1 MANFNW
7 AYVDGN
13 VITGSGGP
21 DGAVQFR
28 TGARTIS
35 GSSKFTFS
43 TSSDTLEL
51 TGTFNITGALNVS
64 GLTTTLSASNLV
76 IRDPIIGLGFGSGSG
91 HTSSVGDRGFIFGLD
106 GNLNQ
111 AILWDQTSASFVAA
125 KVGAAG
131 PDRTAYDF
139 SDTDLSALKVGE
151 LTSSRGGYFGDNVG
165 IGTVPGGP
173 LHVYKAAAS
182 GDHTPMELLRL
193 EQQDEGVDMS
203 AGHGPAITFYVGETG
218 GSDHGGS
225 VAVVR
230 EEQGDADSAA
240 AMSFYTAGDD
250 SAPTEK
256 MRITSTG
263 KVAIAN
269 TSPSYTLDVT
279 GDGRF
284 TTDLL
289 VGDDLSL
296 TSDSAVL
303 NFGAGNDVTFTHD
316 GGTGM
321 DIVSAG
327 TLDIGSTAG
336 SMTIG
341 SALADGQTLK
351 LGKNGAV
358 ETIIAPHGTAGSE
371 LYSVINTA
379 GTTDGSDAAGAIL
392 LSSVAGGIGLAW
404 ADGKDLWAEGGRAVI
419 TANEDAADCIK
430 LHADAG
436 SSQTISVVNDAGTSV
451 TEGSAAV
458 SLQAAA
464 GGVELRSTANL
475 VNAINLTVDGGTT
488 STMTLFN
495 DQGTSVTEGAAS
507 VQLLSD
513 AGGIGI
519 KSTANLAE
527 AILLTTDGGTSE
539 TIKIHADQGTAV
551 TSIDVVSDA
560 GGIKLSAG
568 LDNAASVHL
577 VGYGMTFDG
586 GDNNDSFLFNNSPI
600 SLEQISAPSSTT
612 NKLYN
617 VSGTLTFNGTAL
629 GAGGAITSYTNSTNN
644 RVITS
649 VDSSTV
655 NSEAN
660 LTFDG
665 STLTVTGD
673 AVITDDL
680 SLNSDSAVL
689 NFGDGNDVTFTH
701 DGGTGMDIVSA
712 GTLNIGSTAGSMT
725 IGSALADGQTLKLG
739 KNGAVETIIAP
750 SGAAGS
756 ELYSV
761 INTAGTTDGADAA
774 GAILLSS
781 VAGGIG
787 LAWADSK
794 DLWAE
799 GGRAVITA
807 NENAAAAIKLHADA
821 GANQTIIVQNDA
833 GTTDGTD
840 GAGSILLAADA
851 GGIGLAWAD
860 GKDLWAEGGRAVI
873 TANEDAADCIKLH
886 ADAGSSQT
894 ISVVND
900 AGTSVT
906 EGSAAVSLQ
915 AAAGGVE
922 LRSTANL
929 VNAINI
935 TNDGGT
941 TGTITIFNDQ
951 GTSVTEGAAS
961 IQLLTDAGGIGI
973 KSTANLAEAILL
985 TTDGGAAESIKIHA
999 DQSTV
1004 DGATG
1009 AGAIE
1014 LQADAGGICIEA
1026 AADKDVFVRG
1036 GQIKLIGTHDTAN
1049 AIYLRA
1055 NTGTSETIKIHAD
1068 QGTAATSIDVVSDAG
1083 GIKLTSGKDDA
1094 ASINLVGYGMTFDGG
1109 DQNDTFL
1116 FNNSPLE
1123 LEQISAPSST
1133 TDKLW
1138 NQSGILTFGGDGFKT
1153 GGVVKANGLG
1163 ASLVI
1168 ASQVFS

>member
-1 MANFNW
+1 MGVITTSMSGTHGFL
-7 AYVDGN
+7 G
-13 VITGSGGP
+13 ITGSAFLYQHGRRRRLSSSGSFQSGSGGVTSGSGGSTSYSGSGRYSTFSTTGSIVSGSRGSTSASAGVTVHS
-21 DGAVQFR
+21 GAHGYFTFSV
-28 TGARTIS
+28 TGSVIS
-35 GSSKFTFS
+35 GSRGSTSASAGITVHSGAHGYFTFS
-43 TSSDTLEL
+43 TSGSVISGSRGSTSGSAGETTYSGSSYFTLSHS
-51 TGTFNITGALNVS
+51 GSMVS
-64 GLTTTLSASNLV
+64 GSKGFYRHTHSGSFLSGSRGSTSASAGITVHSGAHGYFTFSTTGSV
-76 IRDPIIGLGFGSGSG
+76 ISGSRGSTSGSAGETTYSGSSYYTISHSGSMVSGSG
-91 HTSSVGDRGFIFGLD
+91 GLTLIST
-106 GNLNQ
+106 G
-111 AILWDQTSASFVAA
+111 AI
-125 KVGAAG
+125 
-131 PDRTAYDF
+131 
-139 SDTDLSALKVGE
+139 
-151 LTSSRGGYFGDNVG
+151 G
-165 IGTVPGGP
+165 IGTASPATALTVEGTVT
-173 LHVYKAAAS
+173 LKEQSAADSDTAAYGQIWVKDGTPNTLYFTDDAGTDTQLGAGS
-182 GDHTPMELLRL
+182 GR
-193 EQQDEGVDMS
+193 
-203 AGHGPAITFYVGETG
+203 
-218 GSDHGGS
+218 S
-225 VAVVR
+225 VA
-230 EEQGDADSAA
+230 GDTDNGVITWVTSDNTFAA
-240 AMSFYTAGDD
+240 EANMTFDG
-250 SAPTEK
+250 
-256 MRITSTG
+256 STL
-263 KVAIAN
+263 
-269 TSPSYTLDVT
+269 TVT
-279 GDGRF
+279 GDAVV
-284 TTDLL
+284 T
-289 VGDDLSL
+289 DDLSL
-296 TSDSAVL
+296 NSDSAVL

-436 SSQTISVVNDAGTSV
+436 SSQTIT
-451 TEGSAAV
+451 
-458 SLQAAA
+458 
-464 GGVELRSTANL
+464 
-475 VNAINLTVDGGTT
+475 
-488 STMTLFN
+488 
-495 DQGTSVTEGAAS
+495 
-507 VQLLSD
+507 
-513 AGGIGI
+513 
-519 KSTANLAE
+519 
-527 AILLTTDGGTSE
+527 
-539 TIKIHADQGTAV
+539 
-551 TSIDVVSDA
+551 
-560 GGIKLSAG
+560 
-568 LDNAASVHL
+568 
-577 VGYGMTFDG
+577 
-586 GDNNDSFLFNNSPI
+586 
-600 SLEQISAPSSTT
+600 
-612 NKLYN
+612 
-617 VSGTLTFNGTAL
+617 
-629 GAGGAITSYTNSTNN
+629 
-644 RVITS
+644 
-649 VDSSTV
+649 
-655 NSEAN
+655 
-660 LTFDG
+660 
-665 STLTVTGD
+665 
-673 AVITDDL
+673 
-680 SLNSDSAVL
+680 
-689 NFGDGNDVTFTH
+689 
-701 DGGTGMDIVSA
+701 
-712 GTLNIGSTAGSMT
+712 
-725 IGSALADGQTLKLG
+725 
-739 KNGAVETIIAP
+739 
-750 SGAAGS
+750 
-756 ELYSV
+756 
-761 INTAGTTDGADAA
+761 
-774 GAILLSS
+774 
-781 VAGGIG
+781 
-787 LAWADSK
+787 
-794 DLWAE
+794 
-799 GGRAVITA
+799 
-807 NENAAAAIKLHADA
+807 
-821 GANQTIIVQNDA
+821 
-833 GTTDGTD
+833 
-840 GAGSILLAADA
+840 
-851 GGIGLAWAD
+851 
-860 GKDLWAEGGRAVI
+860 
-873 TANEDAADCIKLH
+873 
-886 ADAGSSQT
+886 
-894 ISVVND
+894 VVND

-1049 AIYLRA
+1049 TIYLRA

-1083 GIKLTSGKDDA
+1083 GIKLSAGLDNA
-1094 ASINLVGYGMTFDGG
+1094 ASVHLVGYGMTFDGG
-1109 DQNDTFL
+1109 DNNDSFL
-1116 FNNSPLE
+1116 FNNSPIS